1 MPTRRGASRENRHL
15 ALRRAFRS
23 DLVPSAAVEVGV
35 TPSGVPALAVGAG
48 EPAVDSESDSKA
60 GSDAEADS
68 DTEGDADS
76 DAEVRSGSC
85 ASTNPGAS
93 VTEKASGLMRR

>member
-1 MPTRRGASRENRHL
+1 
-15 ALRRAFRS
+15 
-23 DLVPSAAVEVGV
+23 LVPSAAVEVGV
-35 TPSGVPALAVGAG
+35 TPFGVPVLAVGTG

-60 GSDAEADS
+60 GSDADADS

-76 DAEVRSGSC
+76 DADSDAEVRWGSW